1 MSNSVMVTRR
11 YSQDVMFLQAPKVQ
25 VYRVYLYDTQGQLL
39 KAYSDSECSREQ
51 VENRARERYPQ
62 YRAEIKEID

>member
-1 MSNSVMVTRR
+1 MVVRR

-25 VYRVYLYDTQGQLL
+25 VYRVYLYDAQGQLL
-39 KAYSDSECSREQ
+39 RAYSDSEYSREQ
-51 VENRARERYPQ
+51 VEHRARERYPQ

>member
-1 MSNSVMVTRR
+1 MAKSVMVVRR

-25 VYRVYLYDTQGQLL
+25 VYRVYLYDAQGQLL
-39 KAYSDSECSREQ
+39 RAYSDSEYSREQ
-51 VENRARERYPQ
+51 VEHRARERYPQ